1 MQRLEVKIEPMDL
14 ADFYDE
20 VARKLG
26 YTNTD
31 NLKFDCSKIDVSE
44 KIQDAIMSYYRDIKH
59 AGIEEI
65 AMIWLNWGPKAHED
79 WYDWKVQVEDGFV
92 EEE

>member
-1 MQRLEVKIEPMDL
+1 MKELQVEIEVMGLPE
-14 ADFYDE
+14 FYDE

-31 NLKFDCSKIDVSE
+31 DLKFDCTKIDVSD
-44 KIQDAIMSYYRDIKH
+44 KIQDAIMSYYREIKH

-65 AMIWLNWGPKAHED
+65 AMIWCNWGPKAHED
-79 WYDWKVQVEDGFV
+79 WHDWKVQVEDGFV